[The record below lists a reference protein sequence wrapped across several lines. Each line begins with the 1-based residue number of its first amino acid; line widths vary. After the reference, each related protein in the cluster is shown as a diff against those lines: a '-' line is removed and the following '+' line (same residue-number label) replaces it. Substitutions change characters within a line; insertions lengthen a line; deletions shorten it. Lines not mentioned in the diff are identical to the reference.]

1 MHNFIA
7 QGDFLGNEVTL
18 APAVLSDAMFFAVLT
33 TPFLGLRIKKGP
45 QYSRIAE
52 IILKSRHG

>member
-1 MHNFIA
+1 M
-7 QGDFLGNEVTL
+7 GNEVTL
-18 APAVLSDAMFFAVLT
+18 APTVLSDAMFSAVLT